1 MCWPLPVGSEV
12 WPKFLLVPFD
22 LSNRIDFGV
31 GEELGGAKRRM
42 RIKVR
47 IARGHK
53 SLEAA
58 RLLQFRIRIPRF
70 GYGFRFRIGFGLG

>member
-1 MCWPLPVGSEV
+1 M
-12 WPKFLLVPFD
+12 
-22 LSNRIDFGV
+22 
-31 GEELGGAKRRM
+31 RM

-58 RLLQFRIRIPRF
+58 SASVSNTDPTI
-70 GYGFRFRIGFGLG
+70 RFRCSLGCAEAKSLPFKVKVFVEGLLKLQLQ